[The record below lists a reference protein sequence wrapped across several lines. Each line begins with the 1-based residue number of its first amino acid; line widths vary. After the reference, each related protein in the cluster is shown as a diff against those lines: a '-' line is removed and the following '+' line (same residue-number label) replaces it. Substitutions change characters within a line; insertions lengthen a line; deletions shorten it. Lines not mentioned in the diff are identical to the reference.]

1 MWHAGSLSRTM
12 WDLAPWPGIEPGSA
26 ILGVESLSHWT
37 SRKVPEGIQFNPW
50 HRVLHKTQRN
60 ITRLHG
66 RKPAGTKTVCPCLA
80 KVAALSFR
88 CLRLC
93 VLFCMWLCVCVPTP
107 SLSPSLSVSLSL
119 HIVWFSLLRVPSG
132 QACLYRHPFSIPS
145 RFKHPP
151 VMSSETL
158 NSKFLGDSPQD
169 LALIPYW
176 PLVDTTGHGQSQ
188 KNHNLCGV
196 LNRPGL
202 WEGQVSWRK
211 GKGVKKKQ

>member
-1 MWHAGSLSRTM
+1 MSLFVCF
-12 WDLAPWPGIEPGSA
+12 
-26 ILGVESLSHWT
+26 ILCV
-37 SRKVPEGIQFNPW
+37 
-50 HRVLHKTQRN
+50 
-60 ITRLHG
+60 
-66 RKPAGTKTVCPCLA
+66 TVC
-80 KVAALSFR
+80 V
-88 CLRLC
+88 
-93 VLFCMWLCVCVPTP
+93 CVCVPTP

-119 HIVWFSLLRVPSG
+119 HIVWFSLLWVPSG
-132 QACLYRHPFSIPS
+132 QACLHCHPFSIPS

-188 KNHNLCGV
+188 KNHILCRV

-211 GKGVKKKQ
+211 GKGVKNKQQAEKIASGWNGISGRKCKRLLCSRTQRKLPLDSQNHLKGTWKQLNTHREGKVES